1 MAGCSMSVVA
11 FFLTK
16 NAPLI
21 IEKAWKEKIPILED
35 KKDLWYM
42 WLFII
47 LIKLLTVVLFIV

>member
-1 MAGCSMSVVA
+1 MSVVA